1 MRFPFEIISGEM
13 LLDSLLNNN
22 LITQGQHDKID
33 KRYEDLRNDQNYTLV
48 IVNEILELL
57 DESQYADV
65 KNLIKTKGQVTDFNY
80 CYIAI

>member
-13 LLDSLLNNN
+13 LLDSLFNNN
-22 LITQGQHDKID
+22 LITQGQYDKIN
-33 KRYEDLRNDQNYTLV
+33 KHYEDARNENNYTL
-48 IVNEILELL
+48 IIIAEILQLL

-65 KNLIKTKGQVTDFNY
+65 KNLIRSKGQVEDFNY

>member
-13 LLDSLLNNN
+13 LLDSLFNNN
-22 LITQGQHDKID
+22 LITQGQHDKIN

-48 IVNEILELL
+48 IINEILELL

-65 KNLIKTKGQVTDFNY
+65 KNLIQTKGQVTDFNY

>member
-13 LLDSLLNNN
+13 LLDSLFNNN
-22 LITQGQHDKID
+22 LITQGQYDKIN
-33 KRYEDLRNDQNYTLV
+33 KHYEDVRNENNYTL
-48 IVNEILELL
+48 IIIAEILQLL

-65 KNLIKTKGQVTDFNY
+65 KNLIQTKGQVEDFNY

>member
-65 KNLIKTKGQVTDFNY
+65 KNLIKTNGQVTDFNY
-80 CYIAI
+80 CYIAR